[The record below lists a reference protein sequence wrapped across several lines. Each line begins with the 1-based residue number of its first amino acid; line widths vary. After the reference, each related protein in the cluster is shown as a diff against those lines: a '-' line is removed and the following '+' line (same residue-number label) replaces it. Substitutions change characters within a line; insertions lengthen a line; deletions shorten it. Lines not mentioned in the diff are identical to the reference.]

1 MQTAFITFKTKNQR
15 AADQLQAALLQLK
28 TLSANEEGAI
38 EYEVFQSEEDKWQ
51 FYVRESWFT
60 QTAFEQHL
68 GRPHL
73 QQFFNDSQ
81 EWLIESFTSISL
93 KALS

>member
-1 MQTAFITFKTKNQR
+1 MQTAFITFKTKNQQ

-28 TLSANEEGAI
+28 TLSTNEEGAI
-38 EYEVFQSEEDKWQ
+38 EYEVFQSEEDNWQ
-51 FYVRESWFT
+51 YYVRESWFT

-68 GRPHL
+68 GQPHL
-73 QQFFNDSQ
+73 QQFFNDSK